1 MAINLTQGAAREK
14 IDAPNVAALRNTG
27 VLIED
32 PRRERP
38 RYFDGRFLS
47 ARDLTRD
54 QQYFLTREADLGRS
68 AGSGV
73 AHGLFV
79 TPGGTPH
86 ALQVSAG
93 QGVTPAGELVLI
105 PHDMKINLADVPV
118 AEMLSAKFG
127 LSRIAVAPLR
137 SRTGLFVLA
146 LRPVE
151 FTANPIGAYPTSLTG
166 PRTVEDG
173 DVIEATALVLV
184 PYQDDGGA
192 DALEARRGR
201 AARAIFTQG
210 TQNVASANVLPIA
223 MLALQSNSIV
233 WIDEALVRRELGADR
248 GDLPGLG
255 FAPRA
260 LRLAHLLQHQTHL
273 ADVVA
278 QMHGRNFAAATQF
291 PALPPAGPLPPGT
304 IDTRDFTQ
312 RYFPAEVDVD
322 FSIIPEDELPAL
334 IEEALALAPID
345 FLASEA
351 ALDLTAVLVLAP
363 VPRSDYRA
371 VMAKLESRRR
381 VLKASAPNLVAQR
394 KPLEILQRLRLP
406 PPFVLPDVSNPA
418 DAEWA
423 RLANLPTLWYVRRR
437 NLAYRDDLVGN
448 GVAATG
454 RDEIA
459 LEDAVRGRIKQL
471 ELYPQFDA
479 VLAKTTTKAAW
490 SVMSLLALPR
500 LVESPALTAAALG
513 ALSSKAAA
521 SRSGR
526 LDNADV
532 LAVGVYLNTPG
543 VGDGLVI
550 LERSTIG
557 GVAVPALTSLA
568 SNDAWRTLDTAA
580 VATPVANLANLVARF
595 EPMSTI
601 KAGGVAPVSV
611 SIPTATI
618 VADKL
623 ATTLVTDNVAT
634 TPVVDK
640 LATTLVT
647 DKVATTPVVDKV
659 ATTPV
664 VDKVATAPVVDK
676 VATAP
681 VVDKLAT
688 TLVVD
693 KLATTLVADKLA
705 TTLVADRLSTTMLT
719 GKVIAKKS
727 AATVASKP
735 VSPAKSSKLAAAA
748 KKATAKS
755 AAVKKPAAKAPTA
768 KTPAA
773 KKPAAKKPA
782 K

>member
-1 MAINLTQGAAREK
+1 MAMNLTQGAAREQ
-14 IDAPNVAALRNTG
+14 IDALHVAALRDTG

-47 ARDLTRD
+47 ARDLIRD

-73 AHGLFV
+73 AHGLYV
-79 TPGGTPH
+79 TPGSTPH
-86 ALQVSAG
+86 GLQVSAG

-105 PHDMKINLADVPV
+105 PHDMNLNLANVPV
-118 AEMLSAKFG
+118 ADMLSAKFG
-127 LSRIAVAPLR
+127 LSRIPVAPLR

-173 DVIEATALVLV
+173 DVIEGTALVLV
-184 PYQDDGGA
+184 PYQDDGAA

-201 AARAIFTQG
+201 AARTIFTQG
-210 TQNVASANVLPIA
+210 TQNIASANVLPIA

-233 WIDEALVRRELGADR
+233 WIDEALVRRDLGADR

-260 LRLAHLLQHQTHL
+260 LRLAHLLQHQSHL
-273 ADVVA
+273 SDVVA
-278 QMHGRNFAAATQF
+278 LMHGRSFAAATQF

-334 IEEALALAPID
+334 VEEALALPPID

-381 VLKASAPNLVAQR
+381 TLKATAPNLVAQR

-406 PPFVLPDVSNPA
+406 QPFALPDVSNPA

-423 RLANLPTLWYVRRR
+423 RLASLPTLWFVRRR

-459 LEDAVRGRIKQL
+459 LEDAVRARISKLQL
-471 ELYPQFDA
+471 NPQFDT
-479 VLAKTTTKAAW
+479 VLAKATTKAAW

-500 LVESPALTAAALG
+500 LAESPALTAAALG
-513 ALSSKAAA
+513 ALNARAA
-521 SRSGR
+521 RTRTGR

-532 LAVGVYLNTPG
+532 LAVGVDLNTPG

-550 LERSTIG
+550 LERSAIS
-557 GVAVPALTSLA
+557 GVVKSALTSLA
-568 SNDAWRTLDTAA
+568 SNDAWRTLDASARVTPSAEMAKLVARLAPLPPLSPQPSLPTIQNVNLDVAPVTAAFTTAAIPTAARATSTAVAGKALGNPTAA
-580 VATPVANLANLVARF
+580 V
-595 EPMSTI
+595 
-601 KAGGVAPVSV
+601 
-611 SIPTATI
+611 
-618 VADKL
+618 
-623 ATTLVTDNVAT
+623 
-634 TPVVDK
+634 
-640 LATTLVT
+640 
-647 DKVATTPVVDKV
+647 
-659 ATTPV
+659 
-664 VDKVATAPVVDK
+664 
-676 VATAP
+676 
-681 VVDKLAT
+681 
-688 TLVVD
+688 
-693 KLATTLVADKLA
+693 
-705 TTLVADRLSTTMLT
+705 
-719 GKVIAKKS
+719 S
-727 AATVASKP
+727 ASQP
-735 VSPAKSSKLAAAA
+735 VSPAKSSRLAAAVE
-748 KKATAKS
+748 KAAIKS
-755 AAVKKPAAKAPTA
+755 RAVKPPAAKQ
-768 KTPAA
+768 
-773 KKPAAKKPA
+773 PAAKKPA

>member
-1 MAINLTQGAAREK
+1 MAMNLTQGAAREQ
-14 IDAPNVAALRNTG
+14 IDAANVAALRQTG

-38 RYFDGRFLS
+38 RYFDGRFLA
-47 ARDLTRD
+47 ARDLIRD
-54 QQYFLTREADLGRS
+54 QQYFLTREADLGRA

-73 AHGLFV
+73 AQGLFV
-79 TPGGTPH
+79 TPGSTPS

-105 PHDMKINLADVPV
+105 PHVLNINLADVPV
-118 AEMLSAKFG
+118 ADMLSAKFG
-127 LSRIAVAPLR
+127 LSRIPIAPLR

-184 PYQDDGGA
+184 PYQDDGAA

-201 AARAIFTQG
+201 AARTIFTQG
-210 TQNVASANVLPIA
+210 TQNLASANVLPIA

-273 ADVVA
+273 SDVVA
-278 QMHGRNFAAATQF
+278 LMHGRSFPAATQF
-291 PALPPAGPLPPGT
+291 PALPPAGPLPPGI

-322 FSIIPEDELPAL
+322 FSIIPDDELPAL
-334 IEEALALAPID
+334 VEEALALPPID

-351 ALDLTAVLVLAP
+351 ALDLTAVLVIAP
-363 VPRSDYRA
+363 VARSDYRA
-371 VMAKLESRRR
+371 VMAKLESRLRT
-381 VLKASAPNLVAQR
+381 LKPAAPNLVAQR

-406 PPFVLPDVSNPA
+406 LPIALPDVSNPA

-459 LEDAVRGRIKQL
+459 LEDAVRARIMSL
-471 ELYPQFDA
+471 ALTTQFNA

-500 LVESPALTAAALG
+500 LVDSPALTAAALG
-513 ALSSKAAA
+513 ALSAKAAA
-521 SRSGR
+521 STTGR

-532 LAVGVYLNTPG
+532 LAVGVDLNTPG
-543 VGDGLVI
+543 VGDGLVM
-550 LERSTIG
+550 LERSSIS
-557 GVAVPALTSLA
+557 GVTKSSLASLA
-568 SNDAWRTLDTAA
+568 SNDAWRTLDASAVVTPSAQISKLAA
-580 VATPVANLANLVARF
+580 RLAPLPA
-595 EPMSTI
+595 I
-601 KAGGVAPVSV
+601 KAESVVPVQAAIRPAAKVAMA
-611 SIPTATI
+611 AT
-618 VADKL
+618 ADK
-623 ATTLVTDNVAT
+623 TH
-634 TPVVDK
+634 
-640 LATTLVT
+640 
-647 DKVATTPVVDKV
+647 
-659 ATTPV
+659 
-664 VDKVATAPVVDK
+664 
-676 VATAP
+676 
-681 VVDKLAT
+681 
-688 TLVVD
+688 
-693 KLATTLVADKLA
+693 
-705 TTLVADRLSTTMLT
+705 
-719 GKVIAKKS
+719 AKPHP
-727 AATVASKP
+727 AVVASKP

-748 KKATAKS
+748 KKAAAKS
-755 AAVKKPAAKAPTA
+755 GG
-768 KTPAA
+768 A
-773 KKPAAKKPA
+773 KKPAGKKPA